1 MPAKKFGLIAKWY
14 LEIPE
19 IQQKILK
26 IIANRIQQIH
36 ENSKVNQWRYV
47 PSKDNPVD
55 RASRVWKCKL
65 WWKVF
70 NLRKWTT
77 IFVGIWKYL
86 VSRKG
91 CPDGQWHRCWSEIFF
106 DSKSGT
112 SSVNSIN
119 ALEKHLH
126 GKTSKR

>member
-19 IQQKILK
+19 IQEKILK

-55 RASRVWKCKL
+55 RASRV
-65 WWKVF
+65 
-70 NLRKWTT
+70 
-77 IFVGIWKYL
+77 
-86 VSRKG
+86 
-91 CPDGQWHRCWSEIFF
+91 
-106 DSKSGT
+106 
-112 SSVNSIN
+112 
-119 ALEKHLH
+119 
-126 GKTSKR
+126 